1 LQIIDYYIIDRQQIE
16 EERDWQDCYNG
27 LRKRVHDPTAA
38 ATTKQVLN
46 HMLPFPRTLESLVAR
61 FAKEVSPF
69 EPDCN
74 VLWGLFELNLKA
86 RRGTPNVEAAL
97 LIWK

>member
-1 LQIIDYYIIDRQQIE
+1 
-16 EERDWQDCYNG
+16 
-27 LRKRVHDPTAA
+27 
-38 ATTKQVLN
+38 
-46 HMLPFPRTLESLVAR
+46 MLPFPRALESLVAR

-86 RRGTPNVEAAL
+86 RRETRIVEGAL